1 MEPFVPLHVH
11 SHFSILDGA
20 SKVGAIVDRAVEIGA
35 PAIAI
40 TDAGVMY
47 GAIELY
53 KKAKEA
59 GIKPIIGCELFVI
72 DGDPTNR
79 DTKRPFYQI
88 VALAKSYRGYQNL
101 VKLVTKA
108 QLEGFYYKPRIN
120 FEQLEAFSEDL
131 IILTGGQ
138 QGILAYSLL
147 RNNPQE
153 AQQRAEWLKR
163 VFGDNLYIELQDHG
177 LDSEKRVNAQ
187 CIQIADD
194 LNIPLVM
201 TNESRY
207 ATPEGAE
214 AHDIQLCMQQ
224 GKVLTDP
231 SRPKMVN
238 GEYYIKDAQQMRA
251 AFPDLDEAMVTAAIQ
266 ATVTIADAC
275 NVNIPM
281 DESIL
286 PDYPVP
292 DGMTAETYLR
302 ALVDQT
308 IEERI
313 GGEVTPD
320 VKERLDYEL
329 GVINQMGFP
338 AYFLI
343 TWDFINYARQ
353 NDIPVGP
360 GRGSAAGSL
369 VAFTL
374 GITNINPIEHNL
386 LFERFLNPER
396 ISMPDVDIDFCIDRR
411 EKVIEYVQERYGR
424 ERVSQIITFGTLAAR
439 AALKAVC
446 RVLDV
451 PFADSD
457 RWAKMI
463 PSTPGTKLK
472 EALEDKMP
480 LGDLYKTDEQVKRV
494 VNLALQME
502 GLNSNTGIHA
512 AGVVIAKDPL
522 EEVVP
527 LQLSKD
533 GQVVTQYAM
542 DDVAKL
548 GLLKMDFLGLRN
560 LTIIDQTLHLIEDN
574 HHVTVDLDHVDLD
587 DEGVYKMLAS
597 GDTDGVFQLES
608 GGMKAL
614 VKDLKP
620 TCFEDINALVAL
632 FRPGPLNSGMVDEFV
647 KRKHG
652 KSKVE
657 FPHAMLEP
665 ILTATYGTI
674 VYQEQIMQIAQTMA
688 GYSLGQA
695 DLLRRAMGKKKQEE
709 MEKQRELF
717 LSGSIA
723 AQVDEKLA
731 NSLFDDMTEFSKYCF
746 NRSHSAAY
754 AFIAYQTAYLKVH
767 YPVEYLSALLSSVSN
782 DQEKTQLYMLTARK
796 MGIPILSP
804 DINASNSD
812 FTPHEGAIRFGLSSI
827 KNVGQGVL
835 EKILQVRAEKGPFTS
850 FEDYCQRVDLKS
862 VNRRVMESLIKVGAF
877 DSFGRSRQQ
886 VLANLDNIY
895 RYAERIQE
903 QKETGQVSLFAFA
916 ASDSGADSG
925 FADTIMWGSDQG
937 EWPADE
943 IQKLEKELLGFYVS
957 SHPLD
962 SVMDKLPLVA
972 THAVKELSECAD
984 GTEVVIAGLISSMVQ
999 KVTKTN
1005 KPLRIGQLEDVTGS
1019 IEWVAFSDSIA
1030 AYDTL
1035 LAEGH
1040 KVVISAKLQF
1050 RGDDSMSV
1058 VVNQVRSLNDVAV
1071 VELALQEP
1079 LGYQDVMSLQ
1089 DLLRQVKGTDPV
1101 VISWKDRTKMI
1112 LGKPFWVDSTRVT
1125 QVFRDS
1131 TVEHPVKTKCQ
1142 LVTH

>member
-72 DGDPTNR
+72 DGDPTDR
-79 DTKRPFYQI
+79 VTKRPYYQI
-88 VALAKSYRGYQNL
+88 VALAKSYKGYQNL

-120 FEQLEAFSEDL
+120 FEQLESFSDDL

-138 QGILAYSLL
+138 QGVLAYSLL

-163 VFGDNLYIELQDHG
+163 VFGDDLYIELQDHG

-187 CIQIADD
+187 CIQIASD
-194 LNIPLVM
+194 LEIPLVI

-207 ATPEGAE
+207 ARPEGAE

-231 SRPKMVN
+231 SRPKMAN
-238 GEYYIKDAQQMRA
+238 SEYYIKDAQEMRE
-251 AFPDLDEAMVTAAIQ
+251 AFPDLDEAMVTAAMQ

-275 NVNIPM
+275 NLVIPM
-281 DESIL
+281 DDSIL

-292 DGMTAETYLR
+292 EGMTAETYLR

-308 IEERI
+308 IKERI
-313 GGEVTPD
+313 GGEVTPEIQ
-320 VKERLDYEL
+320 ERLDYEL
-329 GVINQMGFP
+329 GVINHMGFP

-374 GITNINPIEHNL
+374 GITNINPVEHNL

-463 PSTPGTKLK
+463 PATPGTKLK

-480 LGDLYKTDEQVKRV
+480 LGELYKTDEQVKRV
-494 VNLALQME
+494 VDLALQME

-560 LTIIDQTLHLIEDN
+560 LTIIDQTLRLIEDN
-574 HHVTVDLDHVDLD
+574 HHVTVDLDHVNLD
-587 DEGVYKMLAS
+587 DPDVYKMLAS

-665 ILTATYGTI
+665 ILTDTYGTI

-717 LSGSIA
+717 LGGSKA
-723 AQVDEKLA
+723 AQVDETLA

-796 MGIPILSP
+796 MGIAILSP

-812 FTPHEGAIRFGLSSI
+812 FTPIEGAIRFGLSSI

-835 EKILQVRAEKGPFTS
+835 EKILQERAEKGPFAS

-903 QKETGQVSLFAFA
+903 QKETGQVSLFAA
-916 ASDSGADSG
+916 LGGGDAPDSG
-925 FADTIMWGSDQG
+925 FSDGITWGSDEG
-937 EWPADE
+937 EWSPDE

-972 THAVKELSECAD
+972 THAVKELAECTD
-984 GTEVVIAGLISSMVQ
+984 GTEVVVAGLISAMVQ

-1005 KPLRIGQLEDVTGS
+1005 KPLRIGQIEDVSGS

-1035 LAEGH
+1035 LAEGQ

-1050 RGDDSMSV
+1050 RGDDSRSL
-1058 VVNQVRSLNDVAV
+1058 VVNQVRSLDDVAV
-1071 VELALQEP
+1071 VELELQES

-1089 DLLRQVKGTDPV
+1089 DLLRQLKGTDPV
-1101 VISWKDRTKMI
+1101 VVSWKDRTKMI
-1112 LGKPFWVDSTRVT
+1112 LGKPFWVDSARVS

-1131 TVEHPVKTKCQ
+1131 AVDHPVKAKCH
-1142 LVTH
+1142 LLTH